1 MSKHVLDDNLD
12 DVVYRYTVALE
23 PMISIAAH
31 YGCTRQAVYYA
42 LKRSGVDT
50 SKQANGHIQSTCAHC
65 GRPVMVPRC
74 RHRANKRSFCDAACY
89 YAWLD
94 RLACRGM
101 PYVDSRAGRKNGREL
116 MKQMYDLEP
125 GHVVHHEDRNSL
137 NNDPRNLKVFAC
149 AGDHIRYHR
158 GFRVPIL
165 WDGAEYAR
173 SIGIT

>member
-42 LKRSGVDT
+42 LKRAGVDT

-74 RHRANKRSFCDAACY
+74 RHRANKRSFCNASCY
-89 YAWLD
+89 CAWLD
-94 RLACRGM
+94 RMTLKGQ
-101 PYVDSRAGRKNGREL
+101 PYVYKRGGMREAREKVNSVYAL
-116 MKQMYDLEP
+116 KDGYI
-125 GHVVHHEDRNSL
+125 VHHEDRNTT
-137 NNDPRNLKVFAC
+137 NNAWENLKVFANS
-149 AGDHIRYHR
+149 GDHTRYHR

-173 SIGIT
+173 THGK